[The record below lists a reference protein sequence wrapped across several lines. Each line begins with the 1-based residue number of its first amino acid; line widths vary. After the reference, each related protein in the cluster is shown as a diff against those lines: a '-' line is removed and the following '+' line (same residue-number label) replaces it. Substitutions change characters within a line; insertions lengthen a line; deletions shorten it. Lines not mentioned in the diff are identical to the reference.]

1 MAFGTVLHCPGR
13 QARPPFNE
21 VRMRLT
27 TIKLAGFKSFVDP
40 TTLQLSSNM
49 IGVVGPNGCGK
60 SNIIDAIRWVM
71 GESAASRLRGDSLT
85 DVIFSGSSARKPV
98 GQATVELIFDNS
110 DGTVPGEYGQYAE
123 ISVKRQVSRDGQSAY
138 LLNGTRCRRR
148 DITDLFLG
156 TGLGPR
162 SYSII
167 EQGMISQ
174 IIEAHPDELRNHL
187 EEAAGISKYKE
198 RRKETE
204 SRIKATRENLDRVRD
219 VRDEVDK
226 QLEHLHRQARAA
238 ERWKALKAEQTH
250 KEAALQALEYRALQA
265 QHAGAG
271 AGLSAAEIEIEKQL
285 ASQRQIEAQI
295 EALRERHVDAN
306 EHLNA
311 VQAQVYRVG
320 AEIARVEQQVQHNRE
335 TGERLQR
342 ALGSAEQ
349 EHAGLAAQLSTDREQ
364 QTTLSE
370 ALAEGT
376 PRLQALQELQ
386 EVTAEAQRAA
396 EAKLADWQQR
406 WDTHTR
412 NAGESNRAAEVER
425 TKLNYLDRQGLDL
438 SRRREALET
447 ERQAVDVAAL
457 EAAGAQLR
465 SAHAEQH
472 ERVETLGELLD
483 QHKASHE
490 KALEEERQLQS
501 VLNEARQQLQAAR
514 GRQAS
519 LEALQHAALGQ
530 EESAASGWLTRFG
543 LDAARRLG
551 AVLQVDDGWESAV
564 ETVLAGWLD
573 GLLVDDLDSLA
584 AELGNLGAAD
594 LALLSAGGGGQ
605 GAEGTLAAC
614 VHGPAAVLPLLANV
628 QVAATLDEARRR
640 LGELGAQQSIIT
652 RGGEWLAPQWARVR
666 RAQGN
671 HVGVLARERELR
683 LLTEQIATLEA
694 QLETAGGQLEQLR
707 LRKFATERA
716 RDDTQR
722 ELYAAHRLQSELA
735 GQLQGH
741 RGKLETTRARAQK
754 VAGELVDLAGQLE
767 EMQSQARDAR
777 TRLDESVGVMGDM
790 EDQRRE
796 LENERRGLLEAREEA
811 RMNAREAADQS
822 HSLALAL
829 ESRRSSL
836 ASLEQSLARMTAQL
850 EQIAVRRNELSAQLA
865 AGSDPTAEL
874 EGERQT
880 YLEQRLLVDKQL
892 VEARRALEDCDQAIR
907 QLEQNRQV
915 LEQTLTTLR
924 AGVSDQR
931 LAAQALQLRAEQL
944 AAAIAAAGLDLEP
957 LLAELAADIDADEWR
972 TQLADLGQKIARLEP
987 VNLAAIQEHTEQSE
1001 RKIYLDNQLADLVS
1015 ALETLEGAI
1024 KKIDRET
1031 RQRFKET
1038 FDKVNAGVQELF
1050 PRLFGGGHAYLELT
1064 GDDLLNTGVS
1074 IMARPPGKRVSNI
1087 SLLSGGEKALTAVTL
1102 VFSIFGLNPAP
1113 FCLLDEVDAPLDEAN
1128 VGRFSNLVA
1137 EMSEKVQFIFISHN
1151 KATMEAATQLCGV
1164 TMREPGVSRL
1174 VQVDLAEAAKLAG
1187 AA

>member
-1 MAFGTVLHCPGR
+1 
-13 QARPPFNE
+13 
-21 VRMRLT
+21 MRLT

-49 IGVVGPNGCGK
+49 VGVVGPNGCGK

-110 DGTVPGEYGQYAE
+110 DGAVQGEYGQYTE

-138 LLNGTRCRRR
+138 LLNGARCRRR

-174 IIEAHPDELRNHL
+174 IIEAHPEELRNHL

-250 KEAALQALEYRALQA
+250 KDAALQALEYRALKA
-265 QHAGAG
+265 QHGGAD
-271 AGLSAAEIEIEKQL
+271 AGLSAAETEIEKRL

-295 EALRERHVDAN
+295 EICREQHTDAN
-306 EHLNA
+306 EHLNG
-311 VQAQVYRVG
+311 VQAQVYRIG

-342 ALGSAEQ
+342 ALGSADQ
-349 EHAGLAAQLSTDREQ
+349 EHRALESQLGTDHEQQVVLSQALAA
-364 QTTLSE
+364 
-370 ALAEGT
+370 GM
-376 PRLQALQELQ
+376 PKLQALQHMQ
-386 EVTAEAQRAA
+386 DVTGEAQRAA
-396 EAKLADWQQR
+396 EAQLADWQQR
-406 WDTHTR
+406 WDAHTR

-438 SRRREALET
+438 SRRREALES
-447 ERQAVDVAAL
+447 ERKAVDVAAL
-457 EAAGAQLR
+457 EAA
-465 SAHAEQH
+465 AEKLLADHVLQH
-472 ERVETLGELLD
+472 ERVATLGGQLE
-483 QHKASHE
+483 QHKTSHA

-501 VLNEARQQLQAAR
+501 LLNESQQQLQAAR

-530 EESAASGWLTRFG
+530 DESDASGWLLRSG
-543 LDAARRLG
+543 LDTARRLG
-551 AVLQVDDGWESAV
+551 AVLQVDDGWEPAV
-564 ETVLAGWLD
+564 ETVLAGLLD
-573 GLLVDDLDSLA
+573 GILVDDLYSRTSTL
-584 AELGNLGAAD
+584 ESLGAAD
-594 LALLSAGGGGQ
+594 LALLASDSGEP
-605 GAEGTLAAC
+605 GASGTLAAH
-614 VHGPAAVLPLLANV
+614 VSGPAAALHLLAKV
-628 QVAATLDEARRR
+628 QTAETLEDARGRVAALDAD
-640 LGELGAQQSIIT
+640 QSVIT
-652 RGGEWLAPQWARVR
+652 RGGEWLAPAWARVR

-683 LLTEQIATLEA
+683 TLSEQMTTLDARLEAAGA
-694 QLETAGGQLEQLR
+694 QLEELR
-707 LRKFATERA
+707 RRKLAAENA
-716 RDDTQR
+716 REETQR

-735 GQLQGH
+735 GQLQSH
-741 RGKLETTRARAQK
+741 RGKLETTRARAEK
-754 VAGELVDLAGQLE
+754 IGGELIELAAQLA

-777 TRLDESVGVMGDM
+777 AHMDESIGVMGDM
-790 EDQRRE
+790 EDERRE
-796 LENERRGLLEAREEA
+796 LENERRTLLESREEA
-811 RMNAREAADQS
+811 RLNAREAADQS

-850 EQIAVRRNELSAQLA
+850 AQIVDRRNEISEQLA
-865 AGSDPTAEL
+865 AGSDPMAEL

-892 VEARRALEDCDQAIR
+892 VQARHALEERDHAMR
-907 QLEQNRQV
+907 QLQQDRQV
-915 LEQTLTTLR
+915 LEQALTTLR
-924 AGVSDQR
+924 ADVSEQR

-944 AAAIAAAGLDLEP
+944 ATSIAGSGLELEP
-957 LLAELAADIDADEWR
+957 LLAELAEDIDADAWR
-972 TQLADLGQKIARLEP
+972 AQLAELGQKITRLEP
-987 VNLAAIQEHTEQSE
+987 VNLAAIQEHAEQSE
-1001 RKIYLDNQLADLVS
+1001 RKLYLDNQLADLVS
-1015 ALETLEGAI
+1015 ALETLEAAI

-1050 PRLFGGGHAYLELT
+1050 PRLFGGGHAYLEMT

-1128 VGRFSNLVA
+1128 VGRFSKLVA
-1137 EMSEKVQFIFISHN
+1137 EMSEKIQFIFISHN
-1151 KATMEAATQLCGV
+1151 RATMEAATQLCGV

-1174 VQVDLAEAAKLAG
+1174 VQVDLDEAAKLAG
-1187 AA
+1187 VA